1 MKALF
6 VSAISALGALLAATA
21 TSGCAIVFV
30 DEPTMPKSMIEKKLK
45 KIVMKLIH
53 NYFLFLILTVKSVT

>member
-21 TSGCAIVFV
+21 TNGCIAIWF
-30 DEPTMPKSMIEKKLK
+30 DEPTMPKSMIER
-45 KIVMKLIH
+45 
-53 NYFLFLILTVKSVT
+53 